1 MALSLADPTTPPESP
16 SSSEPA
22 KGPGAKPTP
31 RATPKLI
38 LEANPSDANLALYG
52 EMLHL
57 FTLART
63 HRRPMVQQWERNY
76 RSLYN
81 DYWGQTRAT
90 WLPSPALPEIYPIV
104 DALVS
109 WESDQRPRYTIAPQ
123 ALPHTEYARFF
134 EDVASN
140 LETVL
145 DASYQVND
153 EEGQIAI
160 AEWDKYVYGTGILKT
175 TWDMTLAGGLG
186 DAITRRVSPFAFY
199 PDPQATSLDDANYF
213 IELRRMSI
221 QELDR
226 RYPGTDSIFRE
237 GGTDI
242 DSDREPNQILAS
254 TDGEPRRVS
263 PGNIGSNTSASY
275 GAPGKA
281 GIRATDIPGVTVLE
295 CWIRQHKTYTATDI
309 NTRESIPRVKDEW
322 RLVVCAGNRVILD
335 TPASDLWSHAGHP
348 YDRIVLRDTGEFWG
362 RSLVNILSSAQR
374 SLNRIL
380 AAMQH
385 NVELT
390 GNPILKDVG
399 QQARSPLTNRPG
411 QRIAT
416 NMQGKDTDWLK
427 PPVMPPSMPELMKY
441 YLQRMEAISG
451 LTAVARG
458 GAPAG
463 RNAQGVVDAI
473 QEAGFVRIRSSLR
486 ILEAAMRGAAW
497 KKAALISENYTTPRI
512 VSIAGPGG
520 DRTSL
525 MLKARHF
532 QIPTSDGATPLK
544 YQLMVDIGS
553 RQHTSRIMREDSAVR
568 LFTLGAIDR
577 EALLEDVDY
586 KNAQVVAER
595 MDKRE
600 MELAQAGE
608 QAGPGKRERARA

>member
-16 SSSEPA
+16 APAEPA
-22 KGPGAKPTP
+22 KGSPGKPLP
-31 RATPKLI
+31 RAIPKLI
-38 LEANPSDANLALYG
+38 LEKNPSEENRALYG
-52 EMLHL
+52 EMIHL
-57 FTLART
+57 FTLARS

-76 RSLYN
+76 KALYN

-90 WLPSPALPEIYPIV
+90 WLPSPSLPEIYPIV
-104 DALVS
+104 DALVA

-123 ALPHTEYARFF
+123 ALPHSDFARFF
-134 EDVASN
+134 EDLADN
-140 LETVL
+140 LEVVL

-186 DAITRRVSPFAFY
+186 DAITRRISPFAFY
-199 PDPQATSLDDANYF
+199 PDPQATCMEDANYF

-226 RYPGTDSIFRE
+226 RYPGTDALFRE
-237 GGTDI
+237 GGTDL
-242 DSDREPNQILAS
+242 DSDREPTQITGS
-254 TDGEPRRVS
+254 GEGEPRRVS
-263 PGNIGSNTSASY
+263 PGNISPNTSASY
-275 GAPGKA
+275 GPPGKA
-281 GIRATDIPGVTVLE
+281 GVRATDIPGITVLE
-295 CWIRQHKTYTATDI
+295 CWIRQHKTYSATEI
-309 NTRESIPRVKDEW
+309 NTRESIKRVKDEW
-322 RLVVCAGNRVILD
+322 RLVVCAGSQVILD
-335 TPASDLWSHAGHP
+335 TPASDLWSHGGHP

-362 RSLVNILSSAQR
+362 RALVKILTSAQ
-374 SLNRIL
+374 SNLNRIL

-390 GNPILKDVG
+390 GNPIYKDVG
-399 QQARSPLTNRPG
+399 QQGRTPLTNRPG
-411 QRIAT
+411 QRIPASLA
-416 NMQGKDTDWLK
+416 GKDSDWLK
-427 PPVMPPSMPELMKY
+427 PPQMPQSMPELMKY

-486 ILEAAMRGAAW
+486 ILESAMRSAAW
-497 KKAALISENYTTPRI
+497 KKAALIAENYTTPRI
-512 VSIAGPGG
+512 VATAGPGG
-520 DRTSL
+520 ERLSM

-553 RQHTSRIMREDSAVR
+553 RQHTSRIMREDNAVR

-577 EALLEDVDY
+577 EALLEDTDY
-586 KNAQVVAER
+586 PNAQAVAER
-595 MDKRE
+595 MDKKE
-600 MELAQAGE
+600 MELAQAGQ
-608 QAGPGKRERARA
+608 QAGPGQRQRARA